1 MQSTKKLYWTKT
13 VGNTT
18 ACFSDSPFM
27 INREVVMDCQYGPH
41 YWKDKEPKKKQLRL
55 QKTRKI
61 GCHAHIKICY
71 YTVYKEFQLQNVSVM
86 TPRQLRD
93 HKEAILKELRSCIT
107 SGKVI
112 GEEWCFISLPTENAH
127 CAHPTG
133 EVSGFSQRVHPM
145 IIAKISELVASGITG
160 VQEVR
165 KLLRNYVQQ
174 TISTELSLTPSLTD
188 RSFYPMPCDIRN
200 HISKAKKALEL
211 SKVDQENL
219 KLKIEEWKRS
229 SPSSNHFFRPYIR
242 KSDFENENQS
252 GSERAQNNGFNSN
265 NDEDNDCFQGFTDE
279 CSQTFLWIHQEKWQK
294 DLLIKFGNTI
304 TLIDATYKTTKYEV
318 ALFFLCVKTN
328 VGYVV
333 VAEFVVSS
341 ESAHEIAE
349 ALSILK
355 KWNPD
360 WNPAFFMSDYS
371 EAEFIAVEQVFP
383 SSCLY
388 ICDFHR
394 EQAWERWT
402 RDHKHGLNKEDGEK
416 VLDLLRDCAHAP
428 APGPDEKLASD
439 YYYQCALKRLKESSL
454 WKNNFKLQQWLGG
467 AWLGIPQVIDFF

>member
-1 MQSTKKLYWTKT
+1 
-13 VGNTT
+13 
-18 ACFSDSPFM
+18 
-27 INREVVMDCQYGPH
+27 
-41 YWKDKEPKKKQLRL
+41 
-55 QKTRKI
+55 
-61 GCHAHIKICY
+61 
-71 YTVYKEFQLQNVSVM
+71 M
-86 TPRQLRD
+86 T
-93 HKEAILKELRSCIT
+93 
-107 SGKVI
+107 

-133 EVSGFSQRVHPM
+133 EISGFSQRVHPM
-145 IIAKISELVASGITG
+145 IIAKISELVASGITC

-165 KLLRNYVQQ
+165 KMLWNYVQH
-174 TISTELSLTPSLTD
+174 TISTELNLTPSVTD

-211 SKVDQENL
+211 SKLDQENL
-219 KLKIEEWKRS
+219 KLKIEDWKRS
-229 SPSSNHFFRPYIR
+229 SPSSNHFFRPYIK
-242 KSDFENENQS
+242 KSDLKNERQS
-252 GSERAQNNGFNSN
+252 ASAETQSDVINLNNE
-265 NDEDNDCFQGFTDE
+265 EDGFQGSTDE
-279 CSQTFLWIHQEKWQK
+279 CSQTFLWIHQEKWQR
-294 DLLIKFGNTI
+294 DLLVKFGNTI

-371 EAEFIAVEQVFP
+371 EAEFVAVEQVFP
-383 SSCLY
+383 SSRSY

-428 APGPDEKLASD
+428 VPSPDEKLPMD
-439 YYYQCALKRLKESSL
+439 HYYQCALKRLKESSRL
-454 WKNNFKLQQWLGG
+454 
-467 AWLGIPQVIDFF
+467 